1 MLKYPARTHT
11 LAANLVCL
19 LSLSL
24 GVACGSSAGDSSASG
39 GSASGGSANGGS
51 GSGGGS
57 GASVGSAGSG
67 ASVGSGGS
75 AGSANGGS
83 ANGGSG
89 SGGGYQGSGGAN
101 NGETGA
107 TSGGAAGAQ
116 AITENDWVET
126 ATQNTST
133 FGADVDTASYSQMRS
148 SLAQGSWPPAPGV
161 RVEEYV
167 NYFRYDYP
175 EATDTPFSVNFELA
189 PSEFGAAGQELF
201 RVGLKGKQVPLSER
215 KPANLVFLVD
225 VSGSMGAPN
234 KLPLV
239 QWSLQQL
246 VKKLEPTDRL
256 GIVVY
261 AGRDAVL
268 LEPTPVEDQ
277 GQVLDAIYSL
287 TAGGGTNGAA
297 GIQRA
302 YRMAESAYRSNGI
315 NRVVLCTDG
324 DFNVGLTGAPLVSEI
339 EAYRAK
345 GINLSVL
352 GFGIGNNDSLM
363 ESLADHGDGNYA
375 YIDTQNEAL
384 KVLGDNLVST
394 LQVIA
399 KDVKIQVEF
408 SADSVDRYRLIGYE
422 NRLLANED
430 FIDDTKDA
438 GDMGAG
444 HFVTSFYE
452 IERHADATEGLMATV
467 RLRYKKP
474 TSAVSQELLF
484 DFDLSAA
491 RASFSEASADF
502 RFAAGVVEFA
512 EILRGS
518 KHSTGQRFEDVLSI
532 VEATQGDDPLRAEFH
547 GLVVR
552 AQGISH

>member
-1 MLKYPARTHT
+1 MLKNSYRSHQ
-11 LAANLVCL
+11 LGVSLICL

-24 GVACGSSAGDSSASG
+24 GVGCSSSSADSGKGVASG
-39 GSASGGSANGGS
+39 GS
-51 GSGGGS
+51 
-57 GASVGSAGSG
+57 GA
-67 ASVGSGGS
+67 SGGS
-75 AGSANGGS
+75 AGSGSNGGTGGYGGS
-83 ANGGSG
+83 AGGSNGG
-89 SGGGYQGSGGAN
+89 SGGGYNAGGSGGGGGSGGAS
-101 NGETGA
+101 NGGTSQGVGGSEA
-107 TSGGAAGAQ
+107 VSGGAAGAPQ
-116 AITENDWVET
+116 EITENDWIET
-126 ATQNTST
+126 ATEDTST

-148 SLAQGSWPPAPGV
+148 SLAQGAWPTATGV
-161 RVEEYV
+161 RIEEYV

-175 EATDTPFSVNFELA
+175 EAEDAPFSVNFELA

-201 RVGLKGKQVPLSER
+201 RIGLKGKQVPLSER

-239 QWSLQQL
+239 QWSLKQL

-277 GQVLDAIYSL
+277 SRVLDAIYQLKS
-287 TAGGGTNGAA
+287 GGGTNGAA
-297 GIQRA
+297 GIERA
-302 YRMAESAYRSNGI
+302 YQMAESAYRANGI

-324 DFNVGLTGAPLVSEI
+324 DFNVGLTGSALVSEI
-339 EAYRAK
+339 EDYRAK

-352 GFGIGNNDSLM
+352 GFGINNNDSLM

-408 SADSVDRYRLIGYE
+408 STDSVDRYRLIGYE
-422 NRLLANED
+422 NRLLRNED
-430 FIDDTKDA
+430 FVDDTKDA

-452 IERHADATEGLMATV
+452 IERHQGATDGRMATV
-467 RLRYKKP
+467 RLRYKEP
-474 TSAVSQELLF
+474 TSNTSQELLF
-484 DFDLSAA
+484 DFDLSQA

-502 RFAAGVVEFA
+502 RFAAGVAEFA

-518 KHSTGQRFEDVLSI
+518 KHSTGQRFDDVLSI
-532 VEATQGDDPLRAEFH
+532 VQATQGDDRLRSEFH
-547 GLVVR
+547 GLVVK

>member
-24 GVACGSSAGDSSASG
+24 GVACSSSAGDSSASG

-51 GSGGGS
+51 GSGG
-57 GASVGSAGSG
+57 GSG

-277 GQVLDAIYSL
+277 SQVLDAIYSL

-467 RLRYKKP
+467 RLRYKEP

>member
-24 GVACGSSAGDSSASG
+24 GVACSSSAGDSSASG

-51 GSGGGS
+51 GSGG
-57 GASVGSAGSG
+57 GSG

-277 GQVLDAIYSL
+277 SQVLDAIYSL

-444 HFVTSFYE
+444 HFVTSLYE

-467 RLRYKKP
+467 RLRYKEP